1 MKHILLS
8 KILLLTVSQFFFG
21 ALKAQAGLLGN
32 YVPSAN
38 PIEVEQRRTVGSGS
52 RSNCQ
57 SDLSKSALTLLVP
70 KANVVH
76 QTSSPTP
83 PLFLHSKVAS
93 SLPLKFTLVDPQV
106 AEPVVEQ
113 SFSVS
118 QPGIKQLEL
127 PPSTNLEE
135 GKVYLWYVA
144 IPCQQDSQEDY
155 EVLGAAI
162 KRVPMN
168 AKVRQ
173 ELQKSNTKEQ
183 TAAVYATNGIWYE
196 ALSLAIQDRDRPEY
210 LQQLLKNLGLVL
222 PGSKG
227 NATVESSSR

>member
-1 MKHILLS
+1 MKHILS
-8 KILLLTVSQFFFG
+8 PRILLLTLSPIFFWAF
-21 ALKAQAGLLGN
+21 KAEAGLLGN
-32 YVPSAN
+32 YTPSNN

-57 SDLSKSALTLLVP
+57 SDLSKDALTLLVP
-70 KANVVH
+70 EANVVH
-76 QTSSPTP
+76 HTSSPTP

-93 SLPLKFTLVDPQV
+93 ALPLKFTLVDPQV
-106 AEPVVEQ
+106 AEPIVEQ

-144 IPCQQDSQEDY
+144 IPCQDSPEDY

-173 ELQKSNTKEQ
+173 QLRNSNNKGE

-196 ALSLAIQDRDRPEY
+196 ALSLAIQNRDRPEH
-210 LQQLLKNLGLVL
+210 LQQLLANVGLVL
-222 PGSKG
+222 SESG